1 MLSQINIEN
10 RIQSNTKKT
19 RTVST
24 KQENVYYQT
33 QLLAWCFYLAIIFFN
48 INHIMRLGSIVCE
61 GYQKK
66 HLMQ

>member
-19 RTVST
+19 RAVST

-33 QLLAWCFYLAIIFFN
+33 QLLAWCFYLAIIFF
-48 INHIMRLGSIVCE
+48 E
-61 GYQKK
+61 Y
-66 HLMQ
+66 

>member
-19 RTVST
+19 RVVST

-33 QLLAWCFYLAIIFFN
+33 QRLAWYFYLAIIFF
-48 INHIMRLGSIVCE
+48 E
-61 GYQKK
+61 Y
-66 HLMQ
+66 